1 LYLEVSDLAND
12 IANKAAKHLSKKV
25 EHVRCTD
32 IEQHMTEV
40 EKIEFIDY
48 KFKINLNKLLLG
60 SISKVQDEFIIT
72 TNQNLSDEYKN
83 FTKRL
88 LARIF

>member
-1 LYLEVSDLAND
+1 
-12 IANKAAKHLSKKV
+12 
-25 EHVRCTD
+25 
-32 IEQHMTEV
+32 MTEV

-48 KFKINLNKLLLG
+48 KFKNNLNKLLLG

-83 FTKRL
+83 FTKMRFYN
-88 LARIF
+88 I